1 MQDHP
6 QENLSTGTAEKPGF
20 PAAYVTFIP
29 FPSQTARDRVPRILI
44 VEDEVFIALMIEE
57 MVREIGYEVSGT
69 VHNIAMARQEFA
81 KKNFDAVLLDISVG
95 GRRDQKPQTF
105 IEGWRPFA
113 FVTGYDYLV
122 EPRHEKILC
131 SRSHSYPCK
140 FSACWKSWSVL
151 HHRSR
156 KRSGAD
162 RDQRPQRLTNRSP
175 QVSVMSALP
184 AKAAISVA
192 FGIIATPLT
201 PP

>member
-1 MQDHP
+1 VHSAELFGWNFGSRGAFLGNIGSENCDGVGQMQDHP
-6 QENLSTGTAEKPGF
+6 QENSSTGTAEKPRF

-95 GRRDQKPQTF
+95 GRRDPETADFLLKA
-105 IEGWRPFA
+105 GVPFA

-122 EPRHEKILC
+122 EPRHEKI
-131 SRSHSYPCK
+131 P
-140 FSACWKSWSVL
+140 VL
-151 HHRSR
+151 QKPFVPVQILSLLE
-156 KRSGAD
+156 KLVG
-162 RDQRPQRLTNRSP
+162 
-175 QVSVMSALP
+175 P
-184 AKAAISVA
+184 ASSSSE
-192 FGIIATPLT
+192 IAQAQTGT
-201 PP
+201 KGRNG